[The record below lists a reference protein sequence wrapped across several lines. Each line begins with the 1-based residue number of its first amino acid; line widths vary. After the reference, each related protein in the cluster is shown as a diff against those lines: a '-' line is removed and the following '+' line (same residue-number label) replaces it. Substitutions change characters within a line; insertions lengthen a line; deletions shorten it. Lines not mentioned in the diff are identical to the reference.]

1 MGIDASVAYPPIIDN
16 QFRFL
21 PSLAGST
28 VSHRARFVAGWA
40 TITYAARHCLAA
52 AIDIQYGE
60 IVGWEVESRYKLW
73 LIRKTPKPKK
83 RKKRLRGVFQ
93 QNHELFRIPGL

>member
-1 MGIDASVAYPPIIDN
+1 MGYN
-16 QFRFL
+16 
-21 PSLAGST
+21 
-28 VSHRARFVAGWA
+28 
-40 TITYAARHCLAA
+40 YAARHCLAA

>member
-40 TITYAARHCLAA
+40 TITRRDFAWPPPSTSSTAKSW
-52 AIDIQYGE
+52 G
-60 IVGWEVESRYKLW
+60 GKLRAVTNFG
-73 LIRKTPKPKK
+73 LSEKLQNRKKE
-83 RKKRLRGVFQ
+83 KKRLRGFFTRIK
-93 QNHELFRIPGL
+93 ELFRIPGL